1 MHCCLVGLATILY
14 RGDRMNILVCLK
26 QTFDTEARIV
36 LEDGLVKEDGVQY
49 IMNPYDE
56 YAVEEAI
63 ALKEKFDG
71 LVTVVSIGPARVEEA
86 VRTALAM
93 GADEAVIVDDPQAF
107 GDEYT
112 AAEVLAA
119 VMRARPYD
127 LILAG
132 NQAVDDGSGQVA
144 LRVAELLGIPHIGVV
159 TKLTVEGTKV
169 TAERDAEGDTEI
181 VEATLPVLV
190 TAQQGLNEP
199 RYPSLIGIRK
209 AAKKPIEHLT
219 VADLGLSAEALT
231 ARAQV
236 VDTFLPAAKGAGRV
250 LEGDTAAR
258 VDELVRELR
267 QTSKV
272 L

>member
-1 MHCCLVGLATILY
+1 
-14 RGDRMNILVCLK
+14 MNILVCLK

-36 LEDGLVKEDGVQY
+36 LEDGKIKEDGVQFV
-49 IMNPYDE
+49 INPYDE

-71 LVTVVSIGPARVEEA
+71 QVTILSIGPSRVDEA

-93 GADEAVIVDDPQAF
+93 GADEAVIVEDEHAF
-107 GDEYT
+107 GDEFT
-112 AAEVLAA
+112 ASEVLAA
-119 VMRARPYD
+119 MIKMRPFD

-144 LRVAELLGIPHIGVV
+144 VRTAELLSIAHIGVV
-159 TKLTVEGTKV
+159 TKLTIDGNRV

-181 VEATLPVLV
+181 VSATLPVMV

-209 AAKKPIEHLT
+209 AAKKPIERLT
-219 VADLGLSAEALT
+219 LADLGLTASAVAK
-231 ARAQV
+231 RAV
-236 VDTFLPAAKGAGRV
+236 VVETFLPASKGAGRV
-250 LEGDTAAR
+250 LTGDTNER
-258 VDELVRELR
+258 VEELVKALR

>member
-1 MHCCLVGLATILY
+1 
-14 RGDRMNILVCLK
+14 MNILVCLK
-26 QTFDTEARIV
+26 QTFDTETKIA
-36 LEDGLVKEDGVQY
+36 LQDGSIKEDGVQY
-49 IMNPYDE
+49 VMNPYDE

-63 ALKEKFDG
+63 AIKESG
-71 LVTVVSIGPARVEEA
+71 EATVTILTIGPARVEEA

-93 GADEAVIVDDPQAF
+93 GADEAVIVDDPAAF

-112 AAEVLAA
+112 AAAVLAA
-119 VMRARPYD
+119 VAKERPYD

-144 LRVAELLGIPHIGVV
+144 IRMAELLGIPHIGVV
-159 TKLTVEGTKV
+159 TKLTVLGNQV
-169 TAERDAEGDTEI
+169 TAERDAEGDLEI
-181 VEATLPVLV
+181 VSAALPVLV

-209 AAKKPIEHLT
+209 ASKKPLT
-219 VADLGLSAEALT
+219 KLTLAELGLTPDAVAP
-231 ARAQV
+231 RAQV
-236 VDTFLPAAKGAGRV
+236 TETFLPPAKGAGRV
-250 LEGDTAAR
+250 LQGETVLR
-258 VDELVRELR
+258 VSELVRELR